1 MKKQVLIIALI
12 LIGIF
17 TYYYLIADVSSATK
31 ISTQDNKRESI
42 VADADRNIDI
52 KMSAVQ

>member
-1 MKKQVLIIALI
+1 MKKQVLVIALI
-12 LIGIF
+12 FLGIG

-42 VADADRNIDI
+42 VATQTEILI
-52 KMSAVQ
+52 SK